1 MSTFKNVVVENTL
14 SVGGVAEFSNPIE
27 VNSGVKFQGVTI
39 SDIIIVTGATGTIN
53 QDLAIGE
60 LPDGFTS
67 ENSIVLNVIVASNIG
82 GYVSSTKSVMAYI
95 SQDNLVRVRAD
106 NEGYTRSSIKVVIM
120 KIV

>member
-1 MSTFKNVVVENTL
+1 M
-14 SVGGVAEFSNPIE
+14 GGGAEFSNPIE
-27 VNSGVKFQGVTI
+27 VNSGVKFQGVTV

-67 ENSIVLNVIVASNIG
+67 ENSIVLNIIVASNVG

-106 NEGYTRSSIKVVIM
+106 NEGYTNSSIKVVIM

>member
-1 MSTFKNVVVENTL
+1 MSTFKNVLVENTI
-14 SVGGVAEFSNPIE
+14 SVGGGAEFSNPIE

-53 QDLAIGE
+53 QDLSIGE

-106 NEGYTRSSIKVVIM
+106 NEGYTNSSIKVVIM